1 MIPRISLEQWA
12 TFKAVVDENSF
23 ARAAEVLNK
32 SQSSVSYIIARM
44 EDQLPTPAL
53 TQEGRKAVL
62 TEAGKLLYR
71 YATSLLA
78 QAGEIE
84 KLAGYL
90 AEGWETEVTLAADAL
105 VPMGTLFCALHR
117 FSGQSPLTR
126 IRILETTMSGTDEA
140 LLFRKADI
148 VLCAN
153 VVPGFLG
160 IPLVTVHMRYVV
172 SPNHPLASLG
182 RPLHVEDLKQYRQIV
197 IRDSGLKRTQDAGW
211 LGADQRWT
219 VSHMSSSIEAV
230 KAGLGFANIPVELIE
245 AELAAGEIVKLA
257 LDSGARRDLPLYLV
271 NTAQHYAGPAT
282 EALAE
287 VIVQHFRENNS
298 RS

>member
-12 TFKAVVDENSF
+12 TFKAVVDEGSF
-23 ARAAEVLNK
+23 ARAAELLNK

-53 TQEGRKAVL
+53 KQEGRKAVL

-71 YATSLLA
+71 YANSLLA

-90 AEGWETEVTLAADAL
+90 ASGWETEVILAADAL
-105 VPMGTLFCALHR
+105 VPMNTLFCALHR
-117 FSGQSPLTR
+117 FSEQSPLTR

-140 LLFRKADI
+140 ILFRKADI
-148 VLCAN
+148 VLSAN

-160 IPLVTVHMRYVV
+160 VPLSTVHMRYVV
-172 SPNHPLASLG
+172 SPSHPLASLG
-182 RPLHVEDLKQYRQIV
+182 RPQYEEDLKQYRQIV

-230 KAGLGFANIPVELIE
+230 KAGLGFANIPVELIQ
-245 AELAAGEIVKLA
+245 AELAAGEVVKLTLA
-257 LDSGARRDLPLYLV
+257 SGAERNLPLYLV
-271 NTAQHYAGPAT
+271 KTAQHHAGPAT
-282 EALAE
+282 EALAKIIAE
-287 VIVQHFRENNS
+287 HFRKNNS
-298 RS
+298 GS

>member
-12 TFKAVVDENSF
+12 TFKAVVDEGSF
-23 ARAAEVLNK
+23 ARAADVLNK

-53 TQEGRKAVL
+53 KQEGRKAVL

-84 KLAGYL
+84 TLAGYL
-90 AEGWETEVTLAADAL
+90 ASGWETEVILAADAL
-105 VPMGTLFCALHR
+105 VPMNTLFCALHR
-117 FSGQSPLTR
+117 FSEQSPLTR

-140 LLFRKADI
+140 ILFRKADI
-148 VLCAN
+148 VLSAN

-160 IPLVTVHMRYVV
+160 IPLATVHMRYVV
-172 SPNHPLASLG
+172 SPSHPLASLD

-230 KAGLGFANIPVELIE
+230 KAGLGFANIPLELIQ
-245 AELAAGEIVKLA
+245 AELAAGEVVKLTLA
-257 LDSGARRDLPLYLV
+257 SGAERNLPLYLLK
-271 NTAQHYAGPAT
+271 TAQHHAGPAT
-282 EALAE
+282 EALAKI
-287 VIVQHFRENNS
+287 IVQHFNAE
-298 RS
+298 